1 MGQFCGALLII
12 GMMLIAVPP
21 DGPSGAGVLIFP
33 AMVLIYVTVG
43 LVAWDRRPSSLMGPL
58 LLGAAA
64 ALVLASLGNSANAT
78 IATVGAICATLPLA
92 TLIHLLLAFPTGRL
106 PSRAERAVVL
116 TGYLTSTLLQI
127 PVVIWGP
134 GGGFG
139 VAPNREWAE
148 LGELVQSIVGAVAF
162 AATVVVLTAR
172 IRRASSSERRVLAP
186 LFVFGVA
193 SIAILLIGAEVLPS
207 VFGWTPAAVGY
218 LQLSVLALV
227 PVAIAL
233 AALRGGI
240 ARASELEEL
249 GVWLTHLSTERE
261 TLAAVLSEAL
271 GDPSL
276 ELWFWDPHTQHYV
289 DSAGQPVE
297 SQTAHPQRSL
307 IPVDLDEEPVGA
319 LVYQRSLI
327 SDPES
332 VRMASRMLGIVL
344 DRERLTVLLRASR
357 VDLQRS
363 RERLVGVADTE
374 RRRIAQNLHDGLQ
387 AELVLLGIEA
397 QQLAHA
403 AADQHHIQERA
414 QELRRSIDRSAAG
427 LRALVHDVM
436 PPSLMQRGL
445 LAAAEDLVDRMPIP
459 IKVELQVQDRAFPS
473 AVESTLYFVLAEAI
487 TNVVK
492 HAEAKEGAVS
502 VAHRGSIVTLEI
514 TDDGKGGAALG
525 AGSGL
530 TGMAERIDV
539 LGGVLTIDSLRGI
552 GTRIRAEVP
561 LA

>member
-1 MGQFCGALLII
+1 MAQFCGTLLIV
-12 GMMLIAVPP
+12 GLMLITVPP
-21 DGPSGAGVLIFP
+21 GGPSGAGVLIFP

-43 LVAWDRRPSSLMGPL
+43 LIAWDRRPSSLMGPL
-58 LLGAAA
+58 LLVAAVT
-64 ALVLASLGNSANAT
+64 LVLASLGNSAQ
-78 IATVGAICATLPLA
+78 ATVAAFGAICATLPLA
-92 TLIHLLLAFPTGRL
+92 ALIHLLLAFPTGRL
-106 PSRAERAVVL
+106 HSRTERAVVL
-116 TGYLTSTLLQI
+116 TGYLTSTLLQV
-127 PVVIWGP
+127 PVVLWGP

-139 VAPNREWAE
+139 VAPHPQWAE
-148 LGELVQSIVGAVAF
+148 IAELVQSIVGAAAF
-162 AATVVVLTAR
+162 TATVLVLTVR
-172 IRRASSSERRVLAP
+172 TGRATRAERRVLAP
-186 LFVFGVA
+186 LFVFG
-193 SIAILLIGAEVLPS
+193 IAAMATLLIGADVLPLL
-207 VFGWTPAAVGY
+207 FGWPPAAVGY

-227 PVAIAL
+227 PIAIAI

-249 GVWLTHLSTERE
+249 GEWLAHLSSERE
-261 TLAAVLSEAL
+261 SISAVLADAL

-289 DSAGQPVE
+289 DAAGQPVE
-297 SQTAHPQRSL
+297 PRTAPPQRSL
-307 IPVDLDEEPVGA
+307 MPVELNGQPVGA
-319 LVYQRSLI
+319 LVYERTLI
-327 SDPES
+327 SDPEALHT
-332 VRMASRMLGIVL
+332 ASRMLGIVL
-344 DRERLTVLLRASR
+344 DRERLTALLHASR

-403 AADQHHIQERA
+403 AADQPRIQQRA

-427 LRALVHDVM
+427 LRTLVHDVM

-459 IKVELQVQDRAFPS
+459 ITVDFQFHDRAFPT
-473 AVESTLYFVLAEAI
+473 AVESTLYFVLAEAL

-492 HAEAKEGAVS
+492 HADAREGTVS
-502 VAHRGSIVTLEI
+502 VAHRGANVTLEV
-514 TDDGKGGAALG
+514 TDDGQGGAALG
-525 AGSGL
+525 AGTGL